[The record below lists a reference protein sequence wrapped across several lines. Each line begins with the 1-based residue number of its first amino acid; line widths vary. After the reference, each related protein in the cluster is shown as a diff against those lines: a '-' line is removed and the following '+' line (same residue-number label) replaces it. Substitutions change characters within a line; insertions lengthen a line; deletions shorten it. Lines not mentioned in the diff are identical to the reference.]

1 MGGGCFKGRER
12 EKELQRA
19 TQKKGRDHE
28 LGRISKRQHLG

>member
-1 MGGGCFKGRER
+1 MGGGRFKGRER

-19 TQKKGRDHE
+19 TEKRGRDHE